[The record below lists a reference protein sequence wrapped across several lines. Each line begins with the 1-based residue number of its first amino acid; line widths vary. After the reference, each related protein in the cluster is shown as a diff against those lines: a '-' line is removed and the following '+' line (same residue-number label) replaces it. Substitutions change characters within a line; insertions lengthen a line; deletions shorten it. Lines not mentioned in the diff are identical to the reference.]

1 MVSSTYLLNKFNE
14 RTITHIHSSNDV
26 DTLDLIHICFGN
38 KTTKHQLDVMQHKI
52 DHTFKNTYVIVVTKY
67 AWHNESTNKF
77 ATYLDVQH
85 ALSHLIG
92 VDSQDENLGFSNGWN
107 MLDVI
112 IEFYFIYLKEN
123 LAPLD

>member
-1 MVSSTYLLNKFNE
+1 
-14 RTITHIHSSNDV
+14 
-26 DTLDLIHICFGN
+26 
-38 KTTKHQLDVMQHKI
+38 MQHKI

-77 ATYLDVQH
+77 AMYLDVQY

-107 MLDVI
+107 MLDVN